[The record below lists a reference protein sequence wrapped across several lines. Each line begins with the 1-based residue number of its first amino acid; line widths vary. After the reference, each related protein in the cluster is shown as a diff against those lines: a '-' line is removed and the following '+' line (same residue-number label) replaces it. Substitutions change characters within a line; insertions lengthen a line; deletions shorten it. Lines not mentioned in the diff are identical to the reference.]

1 MKSSRSAPAVVLCL
15 AASVGAAGPASGVA
29 GPTPGAAGPAPTPSH
44 APAPVAMRSMSDL
57 KISATIPI
65 GKTADW
71 VAVTPDGVW
80 IGSTGP
86 YAVSEIDP
94 HTHRTTQV
102 QLPGEPCAGL
112 AVGGD
117 SLWVPLCGTKASKAR
132 LAKVDLKTRTL
143 ARVFDVGPAGPEGG
157 IAVGAGSVWI
167 ITDKHGSL
175 ARIDPTSGS
184 IVETVHVP
192 AGSYNPHFIDGHIW
206 VTHVEGSGV
215 TSVDA
220 NTGKVV
226 AHRKTGQHPRFLTA
240 GAGAV
245 WTLNQKSGTVSRI
258 DLAGGRL
265 LTVPLHTPGTGGDI
279 TFAEG
284 RIWSTALA
292 SKVPLS
298 IVDAAKSVVLCQWK
312 GDGGDSIGYGF
323 GAIWLTNYHAGTVS
337 RIELKDLPEQCRAT
351 QATEPAPRLDR

>member
-1 MKSSRSAPAVVLCL
+1 MSSRSAPAAALCL
-15 AASVGAAGPASGVA
+15 AASFGVA
-29 GPTPGAAGPAPTPSH
+29 GATPTPSY
-44 APAPVAMRSMSDL
+44 PPPQVATRSMSDL
-57 KISATIPI
+57 KIAATIPI

-71 VAVTPDGVW
+71 VAVTSDRVW

-94 HTHRTTQV
+94 HTNRATRV

-112 AVGGD
+112 AVDTD
-117 SLWVPLCGTKASKAR
+117 SLWAPLCGTKRTKPQ

-157 IAVGAGSVWI
+157 IAVGAGSVWM

-175 ARIDPTSGS
+175 TRIDPTSGS
-184 IVETVHVP
+184 ILQTVHVP
-192 AGSYNPHFIDGHIW
+192 AGSYNPHFSDGHIW
-206 VTHVEGSGV
+206 VTHVIGAEV

-220 NTGKVV
+220 NTGEVV
-226 AHRKTGQHPRFLTA
+226 AHRTTGQHPRFLTA

-245 WTLNQKSGTVSRI
+245 WTLNQKSGTISRI
-258 DLAGGRL
+258 DLAGGPP
-265 LTVPLHTPGTGGDI
+265 LTVPLHTPGMGGDI
-279 TFAEG
+279 TYAEG
-284 RIWSTALA
+284 RIWSTAMP

-298 IVDAAKSVVLCQWK
+298 IVDATKSVVLCQWK

-337 RIELKDLPEQCRAT
+337 RIELNDLPEECRAT
-351 QATEPAPRLDR
+351 NARQ

>member
-1 MKSSRSAPAVVLCL
+1 MKLSRSAAALCL
-15 AASVGAAGPASGVA
+15 TASIGMAS
-29 GPTPGAAGPAPTPSH
+29 PMPTPSQP
-44 APAPVAMRSMSDL
+44 PAHVATRPMSEL
-57 KISATIPI
+57 KIAASLSI

-71 VAVTPDGVW
+71 VAVTSDGVW

-86 YAVSEIDP
+86 YAVTEIDP
-94 HTHRTTQV
+94 HTNRTTAV

-112 AVGGD
+112 DVDAD
-117 SLWVPLCGTKASKAR
+117 SLWVPLCGTKGIKSH

-143 ARVFDVGPAGPEGG
+143 ARVFDIGPEGPEGG
-157 IAVGAGSVWI
+157 VAVGAGSVWM

-175 ARIDPTSGS
+175 ARIDPASGA
-184 IVETVHVP
+184 ILQTVHVP

-206 VTHVEGSGV
+206 VTRVAGAEV

-220 NTGKVV
+220 NTGEVRE
-226 AHRKTGQHPRFLTA
+226 HRATGQHPRFLTA

-245 WTLNQKSGTVSRI
+245 WTLNQKDGTISRI
-258 DLAGGRL
+258 DLAGSQS

-279 TFAEG
+279 TYAEG
-284 RIWSTALA
+284 RIWSTAMP

-298 IVDAAKSVVLCQWK
+298 IVDATKSVVLCQWK

-323 GAIWLTNYHAGTVS
+323 GAIWLTDYHAGTVS
-337 RIELKDLPEQCRAT
+337 RIELKDLPEECRPT
-351 QATEPAPRLDR
+351 GG

>member
-1 MKSSRSAPAVVLCL
+1 MMSSRNALVAALCL
-15 AASVGAAGPASGVA
+15 AASSGVA
-29 GPTPGAAGPAPTPSH
+29 ALTPS
-44 APAPVAMRSMSDL
+44 PQVATRPFSDL
-57 KISATIPI
+57 KIAATITI

-71 VAVTPDGVW
+71 VAVTPNGVW

-94 HTHRTTQV
+94 QTHRVTQV

-112 AVGGD
+112 AVDTD
-117 SLWVPLCGTKASKAR
+117 SLWVPLCGTQRTKPQ

-157 IAVGAGSVWI
+157 IAVGAGSVWMV
-167 ITDKHGSL
+167 TDKHGAL

-184 IVETVHVP
+184 ILQTVHVP
-192 AGSYNPHFIDGHIW
+192 AGSYNPYFSDGHIW
-206 VTHVEGSGV
+206 VTRVAGAEV

-226 AHRKTGQHPRFLTA
+226 AHRATGQHPRFLTA

-258 DLAGGRL
+258 GLAGERT
-265 LTVPLHTPGTGGDI
+265 LTVPLHTPGMGGDI
-279 TFAEG
+279 TYAEG
-284 RIWSTALA
+284 RIWSTAMP
-292 SKVPLS
+292 SKIPLS
-298 IVDAAKSVVLCQWK
+298 IVDAAKSVLLCQWK
-312 GDGGDSIGYGF
+312 GDNGDSIGYGF

-337 RIELKDLPEQCRAT
+337 RIELSDLPKECRASD
-351 QATEPAPRLDR
+351 AAVAH

>member
-1 MKSSRSAPAVVLCL
+1 MASRSAPAAALCL
-15 AASVGAAGPASGVA
+15 AASFGVA
-29 GPTPGAAGPAPTPSH
+29 SRTPTPSY
-44 APAPVAMRSMSDL
+44 PPPQVATRSMSDL
-57 KISATIPI
+57 KIAATIPI
-65 GKTADW
+65 GRTADW
-71 VAVTPDGVW
+71 VAVTSDRVW

-94 HTHRTTQV
+94 HTNRATRV

-112 AVGGD
+112 AVDTD
-117 SLWVPLCGTKASKAR
+117 SLWAPLCGTKDIKPR
-132 LAKVDLKTRTL
+132 LAKIDLQTRTL

-157 IAVGAGSVWI
+157 IAVGAGSVWM

-184 IVETVHVP
+184 ILQTVHVP
-192 AGSYNPHFIDGHIW
+192 AGSYNPHFSDGHIW
-206 VTHVEGSGV
+206 VTHVVGAEV

-220 NTGKVV
+220 NTGEVV
-226 AHRKTGQHPRFLTA
+226 AHRTTGQHPRFLTA

-245 WTLNQKSGTVSRI
+245 WTLNQKGGTISRI
-258 DLAGGRL
+258 DLAGGPP
-265 LTVPLHTPGTGGDI
+265 LTVPLHTPGMGGDI
-279 TFAEG
+279 TYAEG
-284 RIWSTALA
+284 RIWSTAMP

-298 IVDAAKSVVLCQWK
+298 IVDATKSVVLCQWK

-337 RIELKDLPEQCRAT
+337 RIELQDLPEECRAT
-351 QATEPAPRLDR
+351 STDRATR